1 MVREGVVRATDGID
15 VPIVADTVCLHG
27 DGPHP
32 VEFAI
37 RLRAELAAAGIALR
51 SRANAVR

>member
-1 MVREGVVRATDGID
+1 VRATDGTD

-32 VEFAI
+32 VEFAR
-37 RLRAELAAAGIALR
+37 RLRAELGAAGISVSPFSPR
-51 SRANAVR
+51 PS